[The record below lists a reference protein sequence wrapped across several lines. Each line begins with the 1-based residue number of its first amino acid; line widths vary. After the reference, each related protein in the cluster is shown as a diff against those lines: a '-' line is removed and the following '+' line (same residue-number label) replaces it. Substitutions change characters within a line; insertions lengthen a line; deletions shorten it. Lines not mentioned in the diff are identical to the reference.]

1 MKNRCLIW
9 MFKASAQLAPKSQ
22 KYKRMYRA
30 GSMDW
35 LMCTHD
41 ISVMIWMV
49 SSIDRRPAVFQ
60 ISSMGKFQV
69 PGELWQ
75 RAGGGKD
82 EVGLG
87 VLE

>member
-1 MKNRCLIW
+1 

-41 ISVMIWMV
+41 ISVMI
-49 SSIDRRPAVFQ
+49 
-60 ISSMGKFQV
+60 
-69 PGELWQ
+69 
-75 RAGGGKD
+75 
-82 EVGLG
+82 
-87 VLE
+87 